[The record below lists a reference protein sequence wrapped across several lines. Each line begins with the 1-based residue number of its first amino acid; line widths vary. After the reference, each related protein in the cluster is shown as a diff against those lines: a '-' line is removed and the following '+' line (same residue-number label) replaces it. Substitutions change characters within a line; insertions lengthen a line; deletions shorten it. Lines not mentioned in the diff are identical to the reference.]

1 MEKHEHE
8 VSGEDG
14 QLPVVR
20 MMVLETD
27 EPHHETQS
35 RRGTFGEIL
44 HHHFADAGRAH
55 DPPLGIETDRRF
67 VVTENGGTM
76 PKVSDFQDCHALLIT
91 GSMYDAHGDNP
102 WILELLDLLKSERE
116 RQTTFS
122 SSLPNPPSTPPSPF
136 SFLISDFLGSL

>member
-8 VSGEDG
+8 VTSED

-27 EPHHETQS
+27 EPHRETQS

-44 HHHFADAGRAH
+44 HHHFADAGKAH

-67 VVTENGGTM
+67 VVTEKGGTM
-76 PKVSDFQDCHALLIT
+76 PKFSEFENYHALLIT
-91 GSMYDAHGDNP
+91 GSMYDAHGDTP
-102 WILELLDLLKSERE
+102 WILELLDLLKSR
-116 RQTTFS
+116 RLL
-122 SSLPNPPSTPPSPF
+122 SLFPPLLFIIFFPQWVF
-136 SFLISDFLGSL
+136 